1 MKPTRASEFWAE
13 REAKRT
19 GMMTRFE
26 RYAAMT
32 IPKVLHPETYDQSTD
47 PDTQDYQSLGA
58 QGTTHLSNKLML
70 AMFAPSRP
78 FLKLQASADFI
89 KRAMQAAGITETMLN
104 EALVNG
110 ERAAIKK
117 LDSLAQRPKL
127 FQIMRSLIVVG
138 NCLLVLEKKAMRV
151 MSIRNYVVKRNV
163 KGEVI
168 ELCIREKVLFDELDP
183 GIQKL
188 LGTRYTGES
197 EVSFYKWLKR
207 QENGQMAMTQWVE
220 EMQLPEKYNGRWA
233 IDKCPYQVL
242 TWDLAD
248 DADYGTGLVEE
259 YARDFEAVS
268 VLSEA
273 IVNGGVLAAE
283 FRWMVNPNGITSV
296 EDVARSNNGDAL
308 PGLEQDVKPVS
319 GGNPKA
325 LEVLIASLDRWERR
339 ISRGFLMGSAI
350 IRDAERVTQ
359 EEVRMTANEL
369 ETAYGGVYSTLA
381 ASLQKPVGMWLLDE
395 ADFKLQGTQIEVTI
409 VTGLDALSRN
419 GDLDNF
425 RLAMGDLAQIAT
437 LPESLQGR
445 LKWDEVKAFIGQGRN
460 VDLNK
465 FMMSDAEYAKV
476 QQQAQASRMAE
487 TVATEA
493 GTAAATQQGQPTQ

>member
-1 MKPTRASEFWAE
+1 MKHTTASSFWQE
-13 REAKRT
+13 REGKRSN
-19 GMMTRFE
+19 MMLRFE

-32 IPKVLHPETYDQSTD
+32 IPKVLHPESYDQSND

-78 FLKLQASADFI
+78 FLKLQASEKFL
-89 KRAMQAAGITETMLN
+89 KEAAAKANITETQVN
-104 EALVNG
+104 AVLVQG
-110 ERAAIKK
+110 ERRAIKK

-127 FQIMRSLIVVG
+127 FQVMRSLIVVG
-138 NCLLVLEKKAMRV
+138 NCLLVLEKKSMRV

-168 ELCIREKVLFDELDP
+168 ELCIREKVLFNELDP
-183 GIQKL
+183 AVQTQL
-188 LGTRYTGES
+188 AMRYTGDS
-197 EVSFYKWLKR
+197 EVYFYKWLKR

-220 EMQLPEKYNGRWA
+220 DMQLPEKFNGRWA

-242 TWDLAD
+242 TWDLSD

-273 IVNGGVLAAE
+273 IVNGGVLSAE

-296 EDVARSNNGDAL
+296 EDVANSNNGDAL
-308 PGLEQDVKPVS
+308 PGLEQDVKPVM

-325 LEVLIASLDRWERR
+325 LEVLAQSLDRWERR

-381 ASLQKPVGMWLLDE
+381 ASLQKPVGVWLLD
-395 ADFKLQGTQIEVTI
+395 ASDFSLQGTQIEVTI

-419 GDLDNF
+419 GDLENF
-425 RLAMGDLAQIAT
+425 RLAISDLVQISQ
-437 LPESLQGR
+437 LPETLQAR
-445 LKWDEVKAFIGQGRN
+445 MKFDEIKAFVGQGRN
-460 VDLNK
+460 VDLDK
-465 FMMSDAEYAKV
+465 FLMTDAEYAKV
-476 QQQAQASRMAE
+476 QEQQQASRMVEA
-487 TVATEA
+487 VGTEA
-493 GTAAATQQGQPTQ
+493 GTAAATQGMQ

>member
-13 REAKRT
+13 REQDRS
-19 GMMTRFE
+19 GMLERFE

-32 IPKVLHPETYDQSTD
+32 VAKVLHPKNYKQRQD

-58 QGTTHLSNKLML
+58 QGTNHLANKLML

-78 FLKLQASADFI
+78 FIKLQAVQSFLKKIA
-89 KRAMQAAGITETMLN
+89 KMGLTETQIN
-104 EALVNG
+104 ETLVQG

-117 LDSLAQRPKL
+117 LDSLGQRPKL
-127 FQIMRSLIVVG
+127 FQIMRQLIVVG
-138 NCLLVLEKKAMRV
+138 NCMLVLDKKAMRV
-151 MSIRNYVVKRNV
+151 ISIRNYVVKRNIR
-163 KGEVI
+163 GEVI
-168 ELCIREKVLFDELDP
+168 EACIREKVKFNELDP
-183 GIQKL
+183 AVQKQL
-188 LGTRYTGES
+188 SIRHTEDS
-197 EVSFYKWLKR
+197 EVNFYKWLKR
-207 QENGQMAMTQWVE
+207 EQNGQMSMTQWVE
-220 EMQLPEKYNGRWA
+220 DIRLPKEFNGRWA
-233 IDKCPYQVL
+233 IDKCPYQIL
-242 TWDLAD
+242 TWDLSD

-283 FRWMVNPNGITSV
+283 FRWMVNPNGVTSV
-296 EDVARSNNGDAL
+296 EDVATSNNGDAL
-308 PGLEQDVKPVS
+308 PGLESDVKPIT

-325 LEVLIASLDRWERR
+325 IEILTMALDRWERR

-381 ASLQKPVGMWLLDE
+381 ASLQKPVGSWLLE
-395 ADFKLQGTQIEVTI
+395 ASDFTIQGTEIEITI

-419 GDLDNF
+419 GDLENF
-425 RLAMGDLAQIAT
+425 RLAMGDIAQMAT
-437 LPESLQGR
+437 LPPDVQAR
-445 LKWDEVKAFIGQGRN
+445 FKWDEIKAFIGQGRN

-465 FMMSDAEYAKV
+465 FMLSDAEFAKK
-476 QQQAQASRMAE
+476 QAEAQANQMAN
-487 TVATEA
+487 TVGTEA
-493 GTAAATQQGQPTQ
+493 GVAAVQQGQQ

>member
-1 MKPTRASEFWAE
+1 MKATRASEFWAE
-13 REAKRT
+13 REAARS
-19 GMMTRFE
+19 GLLERFI

-32 IPKVLHPETYDQSTD
+32 IPKILHPENYKQASDSD
-47 PDTQDYQSLGA
+47 AQDYQSLGA

-78 FLKLQASADFI
+78 FLKLQVVQDFL
-89 KRAMQAAGITETMLN
+89 KKANEAGLTETMLN
-104 EALVNG
+104 EVMVNG
-110 ERAAIKK
+110 ERQAIKK

-127 FQIMRSLIVVG
+127 FQIMRHLIVVG
-138 NCLLVLEKKAMRV
+138 NCLLVLEKKALRV
-151 MSIRNYVVKRNV
+151 LSIRNYVVKRNV

-168 ELCIREKVLFDELDP
+168 ELCIREKVKFDELEP
-183 GIQKL
+183 GVQKL
-188 LGTRYTGES
+188 LASRHNPES
-197 EVSFYKWLKR
+197 EVCFYKWLKR

-220 EMQLPEKYNGRWA
+220 EFQLPEKYNGRWA
-233 IDKCPYQVL
+233 VDRCPYQVL

-259 YARDFEAVS
+259 YSRDFEAVS

-273 IVNGGVLAAE
+273 LVNGGVLAAE
-283 FRWMVNPNGITSV
+283 FRWMVNPNGITQVS
-296 EDVARSNNGDAL
+296 DVVKSNNGDAL
-308 PGLEQDVKPVS
+308 PGLESDVKPVQ
-319 GGNPKA
+319 GGNPQA
-325 LEVLIASLDRWERR
+325 IAVISDALDRWERR

-395 ADFKLQGTQIEVTI
+395 ADFKLQGTQIEITI

-419 GDLDNF
+419 GDLENF
-425 RLAMGDLAQIAT
+425 RLAMGDLAQVSQ
-437 LPESLQGR
+437 LPETVQGR
-445 LKWDEVKAFIGQGRN
+445 IKWDEVKAFIGQGRN

-465 FMMSDAEYAKV
+465 FLMSDAEYAKK
-476 QQQAQASRMAE
+476 QEQEQASRM
-487 TVATEA
+487 TEA
-493 GTAAATQQGQPTQ
+493 VGTQAGVAATQGMQ

>member
-1 MKPTRASEFWAE
+1 MKHTTASSFWQE
-13 REAKRT
+13 REGKRSN
-19 GMMTRFE
+19 MLLRLE

-32 IPKVLHPETYDQSTD
+32 IPKVLHPESYDQSND

-78 FLKLQASADFI
+78 FLKLQASEKFL
-89 KRAMQAAGITETMLN
+89 KEAAAKANITETQVN
-104 EALVNG
+104 AVLVQG
-110 ERAAIKK
+110 ERRAIKK

-127 FQIMRSLIVVG
+127 FQVMRSLIVVG
-138 NCLLVLEKKAMRV
+138 NCLLVLEKKSMRV

-168 ELCIREKVLFDELDP
+168 ELCIREKVLFNELDP
-183 GIQKL
+183 AVQTQL
-188 LGTRYTGES
+188 AMRYTGDS
-197 EVSFYKWLKR
+197 EVYFYKWLKR

-220 EMQLPEKYNGRWA
+220 DMQLPEKFNGRWA

-242 TWDLAD
+242 TWDLSD

-273 IVNGGVLAAE
+273 IVNGGVLSAE

-296 EDVARSNNGDAL
+296 EDVANSNNGDAL

-325 LEVLIASLDRWERR
+325 LEVLAQSLDRWERR

-381 ASLQKPVGMWLLDE
+381 ASLQKPVGVWLLD
-395 ADFKLQGTQIEVTI
+395 ASDFSLQGTQIEVTI

-419 GDLDNF
+419 GDLENF
-425 RLAMGDLAQIAT
+425 RLAVSDLAQISQ
-437 LPESLQGR
+437 LPEPLQKR
-445 LKWDEVKAFIGQGRN
+445 LRFDEVKSFIGQGRN
-460 VDLNK
+460 VDLDK
-465 FMMSDAEYAKV
+465 FFITDEEYAKV
-476 QQQAQASRMAE
+476 IEQEQASRMVEA
-487 TVATEA
+487 VGTEA
-493 GTAAATQQGQPTQ
+493 GTAAATQGMQ

>member
-1 MKPTRASEFWAE
+1 MRITRASEFWAE
-13 REAKRT
+13 REASRS
-19 GMMTRFE
+19 GMLERFE

-32 IPKVLHPETYDQSTD
+32 IAKVLHPENYDQSDD
-47 PDTQDYQSLGA
+47 PDTNDYQSLGG
-58 QGTTHLSNKLML
+58 QGTTHLSNKLMM

-78 FLKLQASADFI
+78 FIKLQVTPKFLDRM
-89 KRAMQAAGITETMLN
+89 KEQVPELTETKIN
-104 EALVNG
+104 ETLVMG
-110 ERAAIKK
+110 ERRAIQK

-127 FQIMRSLIVVG
+127 FQIMRHLIVVG

-151 MSIRNYVVKRNV
+151 MGIRNYVVKRNV
-163 KGEVI
+163 RGEWI
-168 ELCIREKVLFDELDP
+168 ELCIREKVRFDELDP
-183 GIQKL
+183 GIIKQ
-188 LGTRYTGES
+188 LGNQYNDET
-197 EVSFYKWLKR
+197 EVSFYKWMKR
-207 QENGQMAMTQWVE
+207 QPNGQMAMTQWVE
-220 EMQLPEKYNGRWA
+220 DIQLPKEFDGRWA
-233 IDKCPYQVL
+233 VDKCPYQVL
-242 TWDLAD
+242 TWDLSD

-283 FRWMVNPNGITSV
+283 FRWMVNPNGVTSV

-308 PGLEQDVKPVS
+308 PGLESDVKPIT
-319 GGNPKA
+319 GGNPAA
-325 LEVLIASLDRWERR
+325 LPQLISALDRWERR

-381 ASLQKPVGMWLLDE
+381 ASLQKPVGVWLLD
-395 ADFKLQGTQIEVTI
+395 ASDFTVDGTEIEVTI

-419 GDLDNF
+419 GDLENF
-425 RLAMGDLAQIAT
+425 RLAMGDLSQMAQ
-437 LPESLQGR
+437 LPPELQAR
-445 LKWDEVKAFIGQGRN
+445 FKWDEIKAFIGQGRN
-460 VDLNK
+460 VDLTK
-465 FMMSDAEYAKV
+465 FMLSDAEFAQK
-476 QQQAQASRMAE
+476 QQQAQAEQMAN

-493 GTAAATQQGQPTQ
+493 GTAAVTQGPPQ

>member
-13 REAKRT
+13 REQDRS
-19 GMMTRFE
+19 GMLERFE

-32 IPKVLHPETYDQSTD
+32 VPKVLHPENYKQRND

-58 QGTTHLSNKLML
+58 QGTNHLANKLML

-78 FLKLQASADFI
+78 FIKLQAVQTFLKKIA
-89 KRAMQAAGITETMLN
+89 KMGLTETQIN
-104 EALVNG
+104 ETLVQG

-117 LDSLAQRPKL
+117 LDSLGQRPKL
-127 FQIMRSLIVVG
+127 FQIMRQLIVVG

-151 MSIRNYVVKRNV
+151 ISIRNYVVKRNIR
-163 KGEVI
+163 GEVI
-168 ELCIREKVLFDELDP
+168 ELCVREKVKFNELDP
-183 GIQKL
+183 AIQKQL
-188 LGTRYTGES
+188 AIRHSEDS
-197 EVSFYKWLKR
+197 EVNFFKWLKR
-207 QENGQMAMTQWVE
+207 EQNGQMSMTQWVE
-220 EMQLPEKYNGRWA
+220 DIRLPKEFNGRWA
-233 IDKCPYQVL
+233 VDKCPYQVL
-242 TWDLAD
+242 TWDLSD

-259 YARDFEAVS
+259 YARDFEAIS

-283 FRWMVNPNGITSV
+283 FRWMVNPNGVTSV
-296 EDVARSNNGDAL
+296 EDVAQSNNGDAL
-308 PGLEQDVKPVS
+308 PGLESDVKPIT

-325 LEVLIASLDRWERR
+325 IEILTVALDRWERR
-339 ISRGFLMGSAI
+339 VSRGFLMGSAI

-381 ASLQKPVGMWLLDE
+381 ASLQKPVGSWLLD
-395 ADFKLQGTQIEVTI
+395 ASDFTIQGTEIEITI

-419 GDLDNF
+419 GDLENF
-425 RLAMGDLAQIAT
+425 RLAMGDIAQMAT
-437 LPESLQGR
+437 LPPELQAR
-445 LKWDEVKAFIGQGRN
+445 FKWDEIKAFIGQGRN

-465 FMMSDAEYAKV
+465 FMLSDAEFAKK
-476 QQQAQASRMAE
+476 QAEAQANQMVN
-487 TVATEA
+487 TVGTEA
-493 GTAAATQQGQPTQ
+493 GVAAVQQGQQ